1 MEIKFDSIGEF
12 EDFINLIKFN
22 TNDKKVETVEMSNNK
37 RFLNRHDIND
47 LYLRQININ
56 DIVKE
61 TLKELREDITDLS
74 KKTVTKPTPA
84 LKNKQTSKNNDKKL
98 CRVYNKEYKMFNFTG
113 LNEDGTFIQK
123 KGKQVKFDINDVL
136 KLKKAIPDTIKYPT
150 WNALTEIVKLDAGKT
165 MPRVCNLIENGYFD
179 EYIKEWEQIQ
189 ANKFYNNTKPVPV
202 INNPQKRRE
211 NGRI

>member
-1 MEIKFDSIGEF
+1 
-12 EDFINLIKFN
+12 
-22 TNDKKVETVEMSNNK
+22 
-37 RFLNRHDIND
+37 
-47 LYLRQININ
+47 
-56 DIVKE
+56 
-61 TLKELREDITDLS
+61 
-74 KKTVTKPTPA
+74 
-84 LKNKQTSKNNDKKL
+84 
-98 CRVYNKEYKMFNFTG
+98 MFNFTG

-165 MPRVCNLIENGYFD
+165 MPRVCQSIENGYFD